1 MWDDNKS
8 KTELITE
15 LNKLKKDNIKFKT
28 ILKDKE
34 ELADKLTKKERFLS
48 ETALEFVELS
58 LEVDIYE
65 LLAGKLGQLFKDS
78 IILISTYDQG
88 SDNFR
93 IHSIFDQNKTV
104 DEISRKFFGQGVIG
118 MDVPRS
124 TDIDSLLTGRLN
136 RVEGGLHQL
145 LLGRLPPK
153 SCNHIEKLLDI
164 GEIYNIGL
172 SWKGRGYGAVA
183 IGLNKGS
190 KIGNKE
196 IVEVLVNMA
205 AVALQRRNAENK
217 ILEDEAKYR
226 SYVDN
231 APYGIIIADEN
242 GHYLEVN
249 DMVSEITGYSKEELF
264 NMGIPGLVPLNY
276 LEGVMKELLSSQETE
291 QAALE
296 FKFLHKN
303 GERRNGAIKGVK
315 LPKKG
320 YMGFLTD
327 ITQRKK
333 AEEALKLSKIR
344 LENAMSLAHLAN
356 WEFDVSSKSFIFNDR
371 LYSMLGTTAEQEGGY
386 WMSAEEYIST
396 FVHPADVQFVTDE
409 IMQLLE
415 LEGHNIGI
423 NLESRIIRRDG
434 EIRHMNTNIKS
445 FKDDEG
451 NLINVYGANQDITE
465 LKVAED
471 GLKQSLKE
479 KEMLLKEIHHRV
491 KNNLMVISSL
501 LNLQSKYI
509 KDKNALNVFR
519 ESQNRAK
526 SMALIHERLYRSK
539 DLKRID
545 FGDYIRTLAIDLFHT
560 YVPDPN
566 RIKLSLNVENI
577 MVDINTAVP
586 LGLIVNELVTNSM
599 KHAFGGGESGE
610 IKIQFYSE
618 DENLV
623 LKVSDDG
630 VGFPEDLDFKNTSSL
645 GLQLVNSLTNQIS
658 GEIKLNGTK
667 GTEFKITF
675 KEFGK

>member
-15 LNKLKKDNIKFKT
+15 LNKLKKDNIKFKA

-34 ELADKLTKKERFLS
+34 EFADKLTKKERFLS

-78 IILISTYDQG
+78 IILISTYDEG

-124 TDIDSLLTGRLN
+124 TDIDSLLMGRLN

-145 LLGRLPPK
+145 FLGRLPPK
-153 SCNHIEKLLDI
+153 SCNRIEKLLDI

-172 SWKGRGYGAVA
+172 SWKGREYGSVV

-196 IVEVLVNMA
+196 IVEVLVNIA

-231 APYGIIIADEN
+231 APYGIIIADKN

-276 LEGVMKELLSSQETE
+276 LDGVMKELLASQETE

-303 GERRNGAIKGVK
+303 GETRNGTIKGVK

-327 ITQRKK
+327 ITRRKK
-333 AEEALKLSKIR
+333 AEEALKLRKIR

-356 WEFDVSSKSFIFNDR
+356 WEFDVSTKSFLFNDR
-371 LYSMLGTTAEQEGGY
+371 FYSMLGTTAEQEGGY
-386 WMSAEEYIST
+386 WMSVDEYIRI
-396 FVHPADVQFVTDE
+396 FVHPEDVQLVADE
-409 IMQLLE
+409 IMQSLAAY
-415 LEGHNIGI
+415 NIDA

-434 EIRHMNTNIKS
+434 EIRHMITNIK
-445 FKDDEG
+445 FVKDDEG
-451 NLINVYGANQDITE
+451 NLINVYGTNQDITE
-465 LKVAED
+465 LKVAEE
-471 GLKQSLKE
+471 GLKKSLKE

-509 KDKNALNVFR
+509 KDKSALNVFR

-526 SMALIHERLYRSK
+526 SMALIHERLYRST

-566 RIKLSLNVENI
+566 RIKLNLNVENI

-599 KHAFGGGESGE
+599 KHAFPGGESGE